1 MSDII
6 VVAVLNAKGGVGKTL
21 FATQLAVRACEDF
34 SMVALIDLDP
44 SAGARSWFES
54 RGKQDGEIEQPT
66 AFVGVSNPADAVE
79 TAERAGY
86 EIAFLDGA
94 PNTLDA
100 TRRAIDVANV
110 VLIPERV
117 GHVDTKQSAL
127 VAKLCADA
135 GVPAIAVINDI
146 PPPSARRTYQ
156 TERAEIIAKEVA
168 DFGLPVIQVINR
180 DAYAQ
185 AGDYGL
191 GVHEISGR
199 ASTDAKKE
207 IDQIYAAIAEIV
219 EGKK

>member
-54 RGKQDGEIEQPT
+54 RGEQDGEIEQPT

-94 PNTLDA
+94 NGRCQGSDLRCRPKMEGQ
-100 TRRAIDVANV
+100 RRHLWFHQSHRQQVCAN
-110 VLIPERV
+110 R
-117 GHVDTKQSAL
+117 
-127 VAKLCADA
+127 
-135 GVPAIAVINDI
+135 
-146 PPPSARRTYQ
+146 
-156 TERAEIIAKEVA
+156 
-168 DFGLPVIQVINR
+168 
-180 DAYAQ
+180 
-185 AGDYGL
+185 
-191 GVHEISGR
+191 
-199 ASTDAKKE
+199 
-207 IDQIYAAIAEIV
+207 
-219 EGKK
+219 